1 MPIYANGIE
10 AMATRTC
17 HFDVVTALGS
27 MSYNTVLISVTFSS
41 RGSIGED
48 KTKPP
53 LQGGGLLTPV
63 QWCGSFASHD
73 VGH

>member
-48 KTKPP
+48 NTKPP
-53 LQGGGLLTPV
+53 LQGGGLLLL
-63 QWCGSFASHD
+63 CNGAGYFASHD